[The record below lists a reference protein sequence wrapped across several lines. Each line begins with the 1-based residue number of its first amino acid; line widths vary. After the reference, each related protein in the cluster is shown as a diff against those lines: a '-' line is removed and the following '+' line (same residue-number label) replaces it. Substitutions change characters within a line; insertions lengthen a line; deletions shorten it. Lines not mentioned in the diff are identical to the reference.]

1 MDLEKLF
8 HAILKPALGCTEP
21 VAVALA
27 VAAAAQASAG
37 WTPGAPPP
45 LPAPDAEDIESVHVR
60 VNKNIFKNAFSI
72 YIPNAEGHKGIV
84 MAAAIGA
91 FGNPELGLEIF
102 APVTPPV
109 IERARALTAAG
120 RVTVEIAEE
129 PLDTD
134 IYIEADVRVRRGTET
149 SAGGCVIRDKHTRIV
164 RLTRDGRETFAR
176 PPAPAAAGAPE
187 GEIEAL
193 KALDLAGIVALVEEL
208 PPSVEE
214 LIRTT
219 IRLNMQVCEAGLAQ
233 PMGLGAGFH
242 GAGESEGA
250 DLAHTVSNLA
260 AAGSDARM
268 AGFPLPVMSSAGSG
282 NQGIIG
288 TMPVVAYARSRGVGE
303 ERLLRAVALSHLL
316 NMYIT
321 QYVGYLSALCGVAIK
336 AGVGAACGIAYAMG
350 GGVTEIGRAVQI
362 MAATLSGMIC
372 DGAKPGCALKVSS
385 AADMATR
392 AAELAM
398 KGMEVSDD
406 NGIVA
411 PTPEATIRNLAELS
425 RAMGIVDQKIVD
437 IMNQKIG
444 RLED

>member
-1 MDLEKLF
+1 MDLERLF
-8 HAILKPALGCTEP
+8 NLILKPALGCTEP

-27 VAAAAQASAG
+27 VAAATQASAG
-37 WTPGAPPP
+37 WAPGTPPP
-45 LPAPDAEDIESVHVR
+45 LAGLAPDDVASVR
-60 VNKNIFKNAFSI
+60 VWVNQNIFKNSFSI

-84 MAAAIGA
+84 MAAAIGVFA
-91 FGNPELGLEIF
+91 NPALGLEIF
-102 APVTPPV
+102 QPVTPPL
-109 IERARALTAAG
+109 IEQARNLMAAG
-120 RVTVEIAEE
+120 KVTVEIAEE

-134 IYIEADVRVRRGTET
+134 IFIEAAVRLATGGSGGE
-149 SAGGCVIRDKHTRIV
+149 GGCTIRDQHTRIV
-164 RLTRDGRETFAR
+164 RLSRGGQETCHRD
-176 PPAPAAAGAPE
+176 PAPATAGAPA
-187 GEIEAL
+187 GEVETL
-193 KALDLAGIVALVEEL
+193 KQMSLADITALVEDL
-208 PPSVEE
+208 PPAVEE

-219 IRLNMQVCEAGLAQ
+219 IRLNMQVCEAGLAR
-233 PMGLGAGFH
+233 PMGLGAGYL
-242 GAGESEGA
+242 GAAETGGI
-250 DLAHTVSNLA
+250 DLAHHVSNLA

-282 NQGIIG
+282 NQGIIA
-288 TMPVVAYARSRGVGE
+288 TMPVVAYARSRGVDE
-303 ERLLRAVALSHLL
+303 ARLLRAVALAHLV

-350 GGVTEIGRAVQI
+350 GGADDVARAVKI

-392 AAELAM
+392 AAEMAM
-398 KGMEVSDD
+398 RGMEVADD

-411 PTPEATIRNLAELS
+411 PTAEATIRNLAELS
-425 RAMGIVDQKIVD
+425 RAMGIVDRKIVD

-444 RLED
+444 KKEE

>member
-8 HAILKPALGCTEP
+8 PAILKPALGCTEP

-37 WTPGAPPP
+37 WLPGAPPP
-45 LPAPDAEDIESVHVR
+45 LPDPGAEGIDSVHVR

-91 FGNPELGLEIF
+91 FGNPGLGLEIF

-109 IERARALTAAG
+109 IEQARALTAAG

-134 IYIEADVRVRRGTET
+134 IFIEAVVRLRQGDRRAE
-149 SAGGCVIRDKHTRIV
+149 GGCVIRDKHTRIV

-176 PPAPAAAGAPE
+176 PDAPAAAGAPE
-187 GEIEAL
+187 AEIEAL

-242 GAGESEGA
+242 GAGEGA
-250 DLAHTVSNLA
+250 DLARSVSSLA

-303 ERLLRAVALSHLL
+303 DRLLRAVALSHLL

-350 GGVTEIGRAVQI
+350 GGVAEIGRAVQI

-392 AAELAM
+392 AAEMAM

>member
-1 MDLEKLF
+1 MDLERLF
-8 HAILKPALGCTEP
+8 NAILKPALGCTEP

-27 VAAAAQASAG
+27 VAAATRASAG
-37 WTPGAPPP
+37 WVPGTPPP
-45 LPAPDAEDIESVHVR
+45 RPAPDAGDVESIHVR
-60 VNKNIFKNAFSI
+60 VNKNIFKNSFSI
-72 YIPNAEGHKGIV
+72 YIPNAEGHKGIL

-102 APVTPPV
+102 APVTPAV
-109 IERARALTAAG
+109 IEQAKVLTGAG
-120 RVTVEIAEE
+120 RVSVEIADE

-134 IYIEADVRVRRGTET
+134 IYIETTVRLRHGESVAEG
-149 SAGGCVIRDKHTRIV
+149 SCIIRDKHTRIV
-164 RLTRDGRETFAR
+164 RLTRDGREIFSR

-187 GEIEAL
+187 ADVEAL
-193 KALDLAGIVALVEEL
+193 KTLTLAEIVALVEEL
-208 PPSVEE
+208 PPEVEE

-233 PMGLGAGFH
+233 PLGLGAGFH
-242 GAGESEGA
+242 GEGDGEGV
-250 DLAHTVSNLA
+250 DLVHSISNLA

-282 NQGIIG
+282 NQGIIA
-288 TMPVVAYARSRGVGE
+288 TMPVVAYARSRGVTE
-303 ERLLRAVALSHLL
+303 ERLLRAVALSHLV

-350 GGVTEIGRAVQI
+350 GGAEDVVRAVKI

-392 AAELAM
+392 AAELAI
-398 KGMEVSDD
+398 KGMEVADD

-411 PTPEATIRNLAELS
+411 PTAEATILNLAELS